1 MTPPSWLQAFLP
13 DWLLAQVG
21 GWTVPSWVQ
30 LMADSFW
37 PLLKAG
43 LMFTAPLTL
52 MSFVLGLALAFV
64 VALIR
69 LFGPAPLVAVARFY
83 VWLIRGTPLL
93 VQLFVIFYGLPSAG
107 IVLDPLPAALIGFTL
122 NVGAYNSEVIRGA
135 IESISKG
142 QWEAAY
148 SLSMTR
154 GQALRRTVLPQAA
167 RVAVPPLS
175 NSFIALV
182 KDTSLAAVLTVP
194 EIFQAAQRIAAVTYE
209 PLILYTE
216 AALIYLVF
224 SSVLSAAQVRLERR
238 FGQHAV
244 FSEKNR

>member
-1 MTPPSWLQAFLP
+1 MNLEFSPVFADFDALMRGALVTVEVTAGA
-13 DWLLAQVG
+13 LLLGCVMGLLVG
-21 GWTVPSWVQ
+21 IGRLNPQRRITYHLCSTY
-30 LMADSFW
+30 
-37 PLLKAG
+37 LL
-43 LMFTAPLTL
+43 F
-52 MSFVLGLALAFV
+52 F
-64 VALIR
+64 
-69 LFGPAPLVAVARFY
+69 
-83 VWLIRGTPLL
+83 RGTPLL
-93 VQLFVIFYGLPSAG
+93 VQLFVIFYGLPSVG

-135 IESISKG
+135 IESITKG

-154 GQALRRTVLPQAA
+154 GQALRRTILPQAA

-216 AALIYLVF
+216 AALIYLAF

-238 FGQHAV
+238 FGQHAM
-244 FSEKNR
+244 FSEKTR